1 MNLLIIDDEP
11 IQHLIYDKMLDIYV
25 PNASSHT
32 MHSYDGA
39 NALEFLKRN
48 SGNAKAL
55 PDMIFLDINMA
66 SLSGFDFLERF
77 KKLSQKLIKHIE
89 IYVISSSI
97 DPDDINRSK
106 AYAFVKDYIIKPV
119 TQIAIKNIFNSNGQ
133 FPNNMALLKHYGQ

>member
-25 PNASSHT
+25 PDASSHT

-39 NALEFLKRN
+39 NALEFLRQN

-55 PDMIFLDINMA
+55 PDMIFMDIHMA

-77 KKLSQKLIKHIE
+77 KKLSQRLIKHIE
-89 IYVISSSI
+89 VYVISSSI
-97 DPDDINRSK
+97 DPEDIDRSK
-106 AYAFVKDYIIKPV
+106 GYSFVKDYIIKPV
-119 TQIAIKNIFNSNGQ
+119 TQIAIKNIFNANGHY
-133 FPNNMALLKHYGQ
+133 PNKMALLNG